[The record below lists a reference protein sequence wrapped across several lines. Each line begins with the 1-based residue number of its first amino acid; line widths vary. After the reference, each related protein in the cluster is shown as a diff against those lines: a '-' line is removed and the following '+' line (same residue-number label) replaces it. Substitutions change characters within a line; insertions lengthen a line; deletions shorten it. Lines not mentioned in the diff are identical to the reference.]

1 MHRSGPSRKKD
12 ENIFSDVYIPLSC
25 LVHSTA
31 YVQAHILN
39 FLPVIRDATIPFFQI
54 RSDPIQK
61 ILSIGR
67 FRSDPILAQFFFF
80 FINQCRVSIL
90 LCHFCVLNTS

>member
-12 ENIFSDVYIPLSC
+12 ENIFSDVYIIPLTVV

-39 FLPVIRDATIPFFQI
+39 FLPIISLPAPCIWE
-54 RSDPIQK
+54 K
-61 ILSIGR
+61 EKG
-67 FRSDPILAQFFFF
+67 
-80 FINQCRVSIL
+80 
-90 LCHFCVLNTS
+90 CVCECV